1 MGTCAQRNYKIKQ
14 EEEKA
19 AGATSRLKPLG
30 LPLWQ
35 VQENCKLCCAKHVQ
49 QAHKTFSY
57 IFHVRPRS
65 CMSTRNNAARS
76 QPFPSPNARITSRNI
91 ANCIKLPTASAHD
104 HDEGSYHPRSA
115 GSLPT
120 IHQVL
125 QLASLLLRDAV
136 VLQVLGSG
144 ARTIRTAFW
153 IDNTRNVAT

>member
-1 MGTCAQRNYKIKQ
+1 MNLGTCAQRNYKIKQ

-30 LPLWQ
+30 LPFWQ

-49 QAHKTFSY
+49 QAHKTFSF
-57 IFHVRPRS
+57 IFHVRRRS
-65 CMSTRNNAARS
+65 CMPTRNNAARS

-104 HDEGSYHPRSA
+104 EGSYHPRSA

-120 IHQVL
+120 THQVL